1 MIHPTSEPSP
11 QQCADLTAPNS
22 TRRPGQVP
30 SIARVF
36 CQILGTPNAGK
47 LMRGLDELL
56 GGASHAAITGSVA
69 LALHQANLGSRNV
82 RRPADLDLVVN
93 LSAMEKLRH
102 ADARTLAS
110 RGFVRTP
117 ASREQLLWSDGS
129 RRIRVNAVEA
139 SVSAAGRGLESVAHV
154 YDVRVVPLDILIS
167 NLEMRAKSEPLNN
180 QIKGDLA
187 AIYATLR
194 DRDQLNWNYPLRP

>member
-1 MIHPTSEPSP
+1 MIRPTSEPSH
-11 QQCADLTAPNS
+11 QQCADLIAPNS

-36 CQILGTPNAGK
+36 CQILETPNAGK

-93 LSAMEKLRH
+93 QSAMEKLRQ
-102 ADARTLAS
+102 ADACTLAS
-110 RGFVRTP
+110 RGFVRAP
-117 ASREQLLWSDGS
+117 ASREQLLWSDGG

-167 NLEMRAKSEPLNN
+167 NLEMRAKSEPLNDRV
-180 QIKGDLA
+180 KGDLA

>member
-1 MIHPTSEPSP
+1 MIHPTSEPSQ
-11 QQCADLTAPNS
+11 QQCADLIAPNS

-36 CQILGTPNAGK
+36 CQILETPNAGK

-93 LSAMEKLRH
+93 QSAMEKLRQ
-102 ADARTLAS
+102 ADACTLAS
-110 RGFVRTP
+110 RGFVRTST
-117 ASREQLLWSDGS
+117 SREQLLWSDGG